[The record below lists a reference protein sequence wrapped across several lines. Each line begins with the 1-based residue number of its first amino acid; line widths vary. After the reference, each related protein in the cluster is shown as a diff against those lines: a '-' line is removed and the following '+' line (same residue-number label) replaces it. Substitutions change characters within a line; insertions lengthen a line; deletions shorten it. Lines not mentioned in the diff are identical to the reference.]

1 MVYSRFDL
9 ADILASLEPPFPIN
23 KGDLVDFCNR
33 SCAPLELIEEIARLP
48 DNDTLYK
55 NVDSIFPEKR
65 KDYYF
70 QDDDDL

>member
-9 ADILASLEPPFPIN
+9 ADILASLEPPFPATKKELI
-23 KGDLVDFCNR
+23 DFCSR
-33 SCAPLELIEEIARLP
+33 SGAALELIEELERLP
-48 DNDTLYK
+48 DNDTIYK
-55 NVDSIFPEKR
+55 DVDSIFPEKR